1 MKRVLRSELYR
12 LCCDWWMFVLFAAL
26 VAAFCLVL
34 GAEVGNGAALG
45 QGAQYA
51 ETALYRMLSN
61 GAAVLIFGLLTS
73 LYFFAVDS
81 RAHGG
86 AIYAG
91 VGRACQTFARLAIV
105 LALSVALSLAAAL
118 LAMFRFSPGWLALLP
133 PSRALRA
140 LGKSALA
147 AAASVSLQALAV
159 FAAREFFR
167 AACAGAAATF
177 VGLFLVKESGSP
189 VKSAFCR
196 AMFWHPS
203 AVQRQAE
210 YWVGDGSA
218 VARSVCC
225 LALIVVACSAL
236 MYAFCR
242 RRELR

>member
-34 GAEVGNGAALG
+34 GAEVGNGVA

-51 ETALYRMLSN
+51 ETALYRVLSN

-73 LYFFAVDS
+73 LYFFAADS

-118 LAMFRFSPGWLALLP
+118 LAMFRLSPDWLLP
-133 PSRALRA
+133 PGRALRA
-140 LGKSALA
+140 LGKFALA

-177 VGLFLVKESGSP
+177 VGLFLVKESGNQ

-236 MYAFCR
+236 IYAFCR